1 MAQKKPHVSLI
12 FFRRKP
18 CDPQVDESSCESSCA
33 DIEVLLS
40 QRAAFQFEDSSST
53 KPQSFFRG
61 MQIFPGGKLEDDDIN
76 PWQRAYLELR
86 EEGGQRLCYWLNSI
100 LQAEPSRLIQIDEF
114 CFAVEVRSNDDL
126 DGEQEFVDLIKL
138 APEHSSVGWYSTSA
152 VADFED
158 LAPYKD
164 RVPKG
169 IRAIFADEAGWIKK
183 LVEMISKEG

>member
-1 MAQKKPHVSLI
+1 MAQKKTHVALI

-18 CDPQVDESSCESSCA
+18 CNSQVDESRCF

-40 QRAAFQFEDSSST
+40 QRAAFQFEDASS

-61 MQIFPGGKLEDDDIN
+61 MQIFPGGKLEDNDIN

-86 EEGGQRLCYWLNSI
+86 EEGGQRLCDWLDSI
-100 LQAEPSRLIQIDEF
+100 LKADRDRLIKVDEF
-114 CFAVEVRSNDDL
+114 CFAVEVRPHDDL
-126 DGEQEFVDLIKL
+126 DGEREFVNLIKL

-152 VADFED
+152 VAEFED

-164 RVPKG
+164 KVPEG
-169 IRAIFADEAGWIKK
+169 IRAIFADEAGWIKQ
-183 LVEMISKEG
+183 LAEMVSQEG

>member
-1 MAQKKPHVSLI
+1 MAQKKTHVALI

-18 CDPQVDESSCESSCA
+18 CNSQVDESRCF

-40 QRAAFQFEDSSST
+40 QRAAFQFEDASS

-61 MQIFPGGKLEDDDIN
+61 MQIFPGGKLEDNDIN

-86 EEGGQRLCYWLNSI
+86 EEGGQRLCDWLDSI
-100 LQAEPSRLIQIDEF
+100 LKADRDRLIKVDEF
-114 CFAVEVRSNDDL
+114 CFAVEVRPHDDL
-126 DGEQEFVDLIKL
+126 DGEREFVNLIKL

-152 VADFED
+152 VAEFED

-164 RVPKG
+164 KVPEG
-169 IRAIFADEAGWIKK
+169 IRAIFADEAGRIKQ
-183 LVEMISKEG
+183 LAEMVSQEG

>member
-1 MAQKKPHVSLI
+1 MAPKKHVSLI
-12 FFRRKP
+12 FFRRIH
-18 CDPQVDESSCESSCA
+18 SSEEASCP

-40 QRAAFQFEDSSST
+40 QRGVFQFEDASS

-61 MQIFPGGKLEDDDIN
+61 MQIFPGGKLEDEDAGA
-76 PWQRAYLELR
+76 WQRAYLELR
-86 EEGGQRLCYWLNSI
+86 QEGGQRLCDWLDAI
-100 LQAEPSRLIQIDEF
+100 LKADSKRLLQVDEH
-114 CFAVEVRSNDDL
+114 CFAIEVCPNDDL
-126 DGEQEFVDLIKL
+126 NGEREFVNLIKL

-164 RVPKG
+164 RAPKG

>member
-1 MAQKKPHVSLI
+1 MAQKKTHVALI

-18 CDPQVDESSCESSCA
+18 CDPQVDESSCS

-40 QRAAFQFEDSSST
+40 QRAAFQFEDSSS

-61 MQIFPGGKLEDDDIN
+61 MQIFPGGKLEDNDIN

-100 LQAEPSRLIQIDEF
+100 LQAGDRLIKVDEF

-158 LAPYKD
+158 LAPYKV

-169 IRAIFADEAGWIKK
+169 IRAIFADEAGWFKK

>member
-61 MQIFPGGKLEDDDIN
+61 MQIFPGGKLEERDIN
-76 PWQRAYLELR
+76 AWQRAYLELR
-86 EEGGQRLCYWLNSI
+86 EEGGQRLCDWLDSI
-100 LQAEPSRLIQIDEF
+100 LKVDPGRLIKLDEF
-114 CFAVEVRSNDDL
+114 CFAVEVRPNDDL
-126 DGEQEFVDLIKL
+126 DGEREFVDLIKL

-152 VADFED
+152 VAEFED

-164 RVPKG
+164 RVPEG
-169 IRAIFADEAGWIKK
+169 IKAIFTDEARWIKQ
-183 LVEMISKEG
+183 LAEMVSREG

>member
-1 MAQKKPHVSLI
+1 MAQKKTHVALI

-18 CDPQVDESSCESSCA
+18 CNSQVDESRCF

-40 QRAAFQFEDSSST
+40 QRAAFQFEDASS

-61 MQIFPGGKLEDDDIN
+61 MQIFPGGKLEDNDIN

-86 EEGGQRLCYWLNSI
+86 EEGGQRLCYWLDSI
-100 LQAEPSRLIQIDEF
+100 LKKQPERLVQVDEF

-126 DGEQEFVDLIKL
+126 DGEKEFVDLIKL
-138 APEHSSVGWYSTSA
+138 APEHRSVGWHSTSA

-164 RVPKG
+164 RVPEG

-183 LVEMISKEG
+183 LAELVSQEG

>member
-1 MAQKKPHVSLI
+1 MAQKKPHVALL

-18 CDPQVDESSCESSCA
+18 CDSQVDESSCP

-40 QRAAFQFEDSSST
+40 QRGAFQFEDASS

-61 MQIFPGGKLEDDDIN
+61 MQIFPGGKLEDGDVN

-114 CFAVEVRSNDDL
+114 CFAVEVRPNDDL

-138 APEHSSVGWYSTSA
+138 APEHRSIGWYDA
-152 VADFED
+152 FEVAKFKN

-164 RVPKG
+164 RVPEG
-169 IRAIFADEAGWIKK
+169 ILAIFADEAGWIKK
-183 LVEMISKEG
+183 LVEMVSQEK

>member
-1 MAQKKPHVSLI
+1 MAPKKHVSLI
-12 FFRRKP
+12 FFRRIHP
-18 CDPQVDESSCESSCA
+18 SEEASCP

-40 QRAAFQFEDSSST
+40 QRGAFQYEETSP

-61 MQIFPGGKLEDDDIN
+61 MQIFPGGKLEEDDIN

-86 EEGGQRLCYWLNSI
+86 EEGRQRICDWLDSV
-100 LQAEPSRLIQIDEF
+100 LKADRDRLIKVDEF
-114 CFAVEVRSNDDL
+114 CFAVEVRPNDDL

-138 APEHSSVGWYSTSA
+138 APEHSSVDWYSTSA

-164 RVPKG
+164 RVPEG
-169 IRAIFADEAGWIKK
+169 IKAIFADEAGWIKK